1 MWMDQRERNSKSV
14 WLWGSILFHAGVAAY
29 FVMSPSADHSPLSST
44 ANASETI
51 TMTVAENK
59 SPETSVQQTQA
70 PKIKEDTVAL
80 PQKEAKKAKKKKI
93 IPAVKELPKK
103 EEPTETVATKEEK
116 EDDSIKAVVVPV
128 DENEPI
134 KKTELKNIKEQSL
147 DEEVAN
153 LKAVKSN
160 DGQTDEEDEE
170 VEQPLAAK
178 SAEKTQADE
187 GQKALP
193 TGATNENK
201 APQVA
206 EKTQVASSPNTN
218 GTASNPRSY
227 LDLKQKPGNVPPRY
241 PDLARRQGTQ
251 GQVEL
256 KYFVTEQ
263 GSVSNIQIVKSSG
276 SAVLDKE
283 AVDAISR
290 YQYYPGQQGWAAH
303 PVSFS
308 LKGPQQVAPSR
319 LRTAKG
325 N

>member
-59 SPETSVQQTQA
+59 SPETSVQQTQSS
-70 PKIKEDTVAL
+70 KIKEDTVAL
-80 PQKEAKKAKKKKI
+80 PKKEEIKEAKKSKSKKKI
-93 IPAVKELPKK
+93 IPAVKELPQKEAK
-103 EEPTETVATKEEK
+103 EEEPKQEETLTG
-116 EDDSIKAVVVPV
+116 VVVPV

-153 LKAVKSN
+153 LKEAKSN

-170 VEQPLAAK
+170 VEQPLAA
-178 SAEKTQADE
+178 E
-187 GQKALP
+187 KALP
-193 TGATNENK
+193 VGSTNENK

-241 PDLARRQGTQ
+241 PDLARRQGAQ

-263 GSVSNIQIVKSSG
+263 GSVSNIQIIKSSG

-283 AVDAISR
+283 AVDSISR

-325 N
+325 S